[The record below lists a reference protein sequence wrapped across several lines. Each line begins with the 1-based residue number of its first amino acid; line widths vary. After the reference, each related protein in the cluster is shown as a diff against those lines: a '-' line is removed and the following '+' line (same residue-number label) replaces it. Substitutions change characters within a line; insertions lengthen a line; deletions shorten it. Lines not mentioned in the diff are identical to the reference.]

1 MVVVSIFL
9 HYKKNYVSGQLF
21 GLKLYEINVL
31 KKRSASP
38 LPRLCCNDKR
48 EGFLIFSFCFVFLW
62 IHCEKSTFL
71 SYYCYIFDQGVTSI
85 HHSALLSQSRL
96 VDPLQL

>member
-1 MVVVSIFL
+1 MVVSIFL
-9 HYKKNYVSGQLF
+9 HYKTFYVSGQLF

-48 EGFLIFSFCFVFLW
+48 EGFLIFFLFVLFFCGSIVKNQHFYHTTAIFL
-62 IHCEKSTFL
+62 IRE
-71 SYYCYIFDQGVTSI
+71 
-85 HHSALLSQSRL
+85 
-96 VDPLQL
+96 